1 MKEPARTENALE
13 TAARLRLVVARMQ
26 RLLRNQ
32 EMGGLTLTDAS
43 CLAVIGRRGPLPLNE
58 IATSE
63 HLSAPAVTK
72 TVARLEAAGLIDRLT
87 DPTDR
92 RVSLVTLSESG
103 NQLLDQIRSR
113 RNAFLLLR
121 LGELSSVELEAIE
134 EALPILE
141 RLAAEAP
148 SP

>member
-1 MKEPARTENALE
+1 MKESVGTTEKTLE

-32 EMGGLTLTDAS
+32 EMGGLSLTEAS

-58 IATSE
+58 IAASE
-63 HLSAPAVTK
+63 HLSAPSVTK
-72 TVARLEAAGLIDRLT
+72 TIARLEEAGLITRLN

-92 RVSLVTLSESG
+92 RVSMVSLSKPGKQLV
-103 NQLLDQIRSR
+103 DQIRSR

-121 LGELSSVELEAIE
+121 LTELSPEDLEAVE
-134 EALPILE
+134 TALPVLE

-148 SP
+148 